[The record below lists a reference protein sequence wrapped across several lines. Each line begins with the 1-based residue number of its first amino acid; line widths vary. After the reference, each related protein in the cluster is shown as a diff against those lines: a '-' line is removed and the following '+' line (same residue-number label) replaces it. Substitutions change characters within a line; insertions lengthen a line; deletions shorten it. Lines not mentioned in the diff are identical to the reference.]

1 VCSCSGT
8 PTTKCSNHL
17 LKNPLLNQKVDARC
31 TCLTGL
37 ATIPGRERFRGWRI
51 RATKPVTGARETGRK
66 TKPIIATASEDITGG
81 YTTGTHYDQMARQH
95 HPRGPLRVW
104 LGMLRLESDEAWKHK
119 AHPRK
124 ATGVN
129 SISAL
134 SLYPMFDIVW
144 DVMPD
149 WMHIIKNLVLP
160 HFIKVVKGER
170 KLKPPVYDQVP
181 HAGSATTA
189 EIAAV
194 LQ

>member
-1 VCSCSGT
+1 MAHQGHKACHWCEGSWKKDKAYNRHCFGG
-8 PTTKCSNHL
+8 HHRWL
-17 LKNPLLNQKVDARC
+17 DQANPLRTDSETAPPARTPASVARDAQASNDC
-31 TCLTGL
+31 NL
-37 ATIPGRERFRGWRI
+37 AW
-51 RATKPVTGARETGRK
+51 A
-66 TKPIIATASEDITGG
+66 D
-81 YTTGTHYDQMARQH
+81 
-95 HPRGPLRVW
+95 
-104 LGMLRLESDEAWKHK
+104 K
-119 AHPRK
+119 AHHRR

-129 SISAL
+129 AISAL
-134 SLYPMFDIVW
+134 SLLPLFDIVW

>member
-1 VCSCSGT
+1 MAHQGHKACHWCEGDW
-8 PTTKCSNHL
+8 PKDKAYNRHCFGGHYRWL
-17 LKNPLLNQKVDARC
+17 HHGNPLRPDGETAPPARTPASVARDA
-31 TCLTGL
+31 
-37 ATIPGRERFRGWRI
+37 E
-51 RATKPVTGARETGRK
+51 
-66 TKPIIATASEDITGG
+66 ASNE
-81 YTTGTHYDQMARQH
+81 A
-95 HPRGPLRVW
+95 
-104 LGMLRLESDEAWKHK
+104 DEAWKHK

-181 HAGSATTA
+181 HAGSTTTA